1 MLTWNVTY
9 HCKSGQREAFYQALC
24 DLGIRAN
31 SLKEEGNLKYDYFLA
46 AEAPEDLLLVES
58 WTTPELQQAHCQTEI
73 FGRLQELKAQYCDS
87 VQIDKSIIER
97 REAGGWMPPLLFIIY
112 ECSAGA
118 SSSSCSS
125 RKNRD
130 R

>member
-46 AEAPEDLLLVES
+46 AEAPDDLLLVES

-87 VQIDKSIIER
+87 VQIDKFDHGLGADE
-97 REAGGWMPPLLFIIY
+97 EFEKHVFDLLWPAVDYFG
-112 ECSAGA
+112 SLW
-118 SSSSCSS
+118 
-125 RKNRD
+125 R
-130 R
+130 

>member
-31 SLKEEGNLKYDYFLA
+31 SLKEEGNYFFA
-46 AEAPEDLLLVES
+46 AEDPDSLLLVES

-87 VQIDKSIIER
+87 VQIDK
-97 REAGGWMPPLLFIIY
+97 F
-112 ECSAGA
+112 
-118 SSSSCSS
+118 
-125 RKNRD
+125 ND
-130 R
+130 

>member
-46 AEAPEDLLLVES
+46 AEAPDDLLLVES
-58 WTTPELQQAHCQTEI
+58 GAPAGPLPDGDLRPSSGAESPVLRQRPNRQVQ
-73 FGRLQELKAQYCDS
+73 RLNGLGADEEFEKA
-87 VQIDKSIIER
+87 R
-97 REAGGWMPPLLFIIY
+97 L
-112 ECSAGA
+112 
-118 SSSSCSS
+118 
-125 RKNRD
+125 
-130 R
+130 

>member
-24 DLGIRAN
+24 DFGISQGGMVAQH
-31 SLKEEGNLKYDYFLA
+31 LA
-46 AEAPEDLLLVES
+46 AEAPDDLLLVES

-87 VQIDKSIIER
+87 VQIDK
-97 REAGGWMPPLLFIIY
+97 F
-112 ECSAGA
+112 
-118 SSSSCSS
+118 
-125 RKNRD
+125 ND
-130 R
+130 